1 MMQNVRVTVFTVSE
15 LFSKNQQVGVTGGG
29 GGGGGGKIN
38 LPPSQIRVNQME
50 EVARGKMAMAKR

>member
-15 LFSKNQQVGVTGGG
+15 LFSKNQQVGVTGR
-29 GGGGGGKIN
+29 GGGGGKIN